1 MYRVLS
7 KCQELPLLLTCSI
20 LLNSF
25 RLHGVLL
32 SFPSRSLGFEGTER
46 VCNVPEAQHDIASQA
61 RLFWDLLCKPIKP
74 LFGLKWFKLDFCH
87 LQQSTLIGFLSNLVC
102 VFIQR
107 APTMW
112 YRIIRHHLTAV
123 SGTLLPRNPFPLN
136 QSDRN
141 HCRVAPPL
149 KKKYGLQSQNAWIHH
164 ISCGNLGNLL
174 YLWFL
179 ERKTEP
185 TSWLL

>member
-32 SFPSRSLGFEGTER
+32 SFPSRSLGCEGTER

-141 HCRVAPPL
+141 HCRVPPPTE
-149 KKKYGLQSQNAWIHH
+149 KKVWTVESECLDSSYQLWKSGQFTLPLV
-164 ISCGNLGNLL
+164 LGEKN
-174 YLWFL
+174 
-179 ERKTEP
+179 
-185 TSWLL
+185 